1 MLFGMS
7 ASLAKPVVEEL
18 DEGLSVV
25 LADWRAWALVVMGVV
40 AFLIQQGALA
50 TGQLAPAV
58 ATTSLANPVVASIV
72 GIVILEER
80 LAGGLL
86 RKSVAV
92 GALVVAAL
100 CAIALAEHE
109 QARGEEECGGAG
121 GRAGSGGGAGSGL
134 TPAVHPDGQ
143 LRAPGPP
150 VRALLAEGPVTP

>member
-1 MLFGMS
+1 M
-7 ASLAKPVVEEL
+7 
-18 DEGLSVV
+18 
-25 LADWRAWALVVMGVV
+25 
-40 AFLIQQGALA
+40 
-50 TGQLAPAV
+50 

-109 QARGEEECGGAG
+109 QAR
-121 GRAGSGGGAGSGL
+121 
-134 TPAVHPDGQ
+134 
-143 LRAPGPP
+143 
-150 VRALLAEGPVTP
+150 AEGDAPAEPEPDREAEPEPV

>member
-7 ASLAKPVVEEL
+7 ASLAKPVVEEW
-18 DEGLSVV
+18 DDSGLTTV
-25 LADWRAWALVVMGVV
+25 LEDWRTWALVIMGVV

-58 ATTSLANPVVASIV
+58 ATTSLANPVVASIL

-100 CAIALAEHE
+100 CAIALAQHDQERE
-109 QARGEEECGGAG
+109 SQGTGEAEPE
-121 GRAGSGGGAGSGL
+121 
-134 TPAVHPDGQ
+134 PE
-143 LRAPGPP
+143 PGPGT
-150 VRALLAEGPVTP
+150 EGAVEPA